1 MSTMTRRYFFE
12 RVGAGFLGA
21 AIGYL
26 WTHDGLI
33 TSSTGADKEEGPL
46 GQIAP
51 RLPVRVNS
59 VIFLFM
65 CGGVSHIDTFDPK
78 DNGHA
83 GKMID
88 AVCFGANQ
96 ATMLRPGVPPLPCN
110 SPADIWA
117 LRRPPHRSARERFRW
132 KTCAPRP
139 RLPPNGR
146 KTWPCFTSS
155 MRSSESTTGR
165 KWRSRPG

>member
-51 RLPVRVNS
+51 RLPVKVNS

-65 CGGVSHIDTFDPK
+65 CGGVSHIDTFDLRTYTRY
-78 DNGHA
+78 
-83 GKMID
+83 GKSGI
-88 AVCFGANQ
+88 AVSDWFPQVGSC
-96 ATMLRPGVPPLPCN
+96 VD
-110 SPADIWA
+110 DIA
-117 LRRPPHRSARERFRW
+117 FVR
-132 KTCAPRP
+132 
-139 RLPPNGR
+139 
-146 KTWPCFTSS
+146 
-155 MRSSESTTGR
+155 
-165 KWRSRPG
+165 